1 MQKTTEI
8 ILKENTVK
16 ITEEVR
22 VKIAQEIRDC
32 PINFEGDIT
41 PSVEFMEAMKDLLNQ
56 IADFIEEGG
65 PDKWKAESLG
75 LQQE

>member
-1 MQKTTEI
+1 MEKTTD
-8 ILKENTVK
+8 ILIEENTVK

-32 PINFEGDIT
+32 PINFEGEIV
-41 PSVEFMEAMKDLLNQ
+41 PSTEFMEAMKDLLNQ